1 MKKSLKKS
9 AALIL
14 GLAFILMIVP
24 AVNSAELKGSKLSF
38 IQIVKLPT
46 LLIPS
51 LLPFNG
57 ALCSS
62 GIAGSLNGSPAG
74 ASGGRACS
82 AFRPR
87 RRGRGSLL
95 PAFPISCPP
104 GMRRAVSP
112 MEHAADKGA

>member
-62 GIAGSLNGSPAG
+62 GIAAPATTPK
-74 ASGGRACS
+74 SGKVK
-82 AFRPR
+82 PTDVIEI
-87 RRGRGSLL
+87 
-95 PAFPISCPP
+95 PKP
-104 GMRRAVSP
+104 GTG
-112 MEHAADKGA
+112 D